1 MEVNYHEKREESN
14 DIKLKQ
20 KNKSCGSEFTDIDQQ
35 ESTTVSKETLYDSL
49 TNVLTSY
56 NAQTDEYE
64 RSLATF
70 SVSYIS
76 IVITVMIGAITLALD
91 KNSINRYVPYILLV
105 VGLLFPAFITLFLFI
120 FSHYTRWIAFYRGYC
135 SYLEKQ
141 LNMLSGGASYFF
153 HNKIRGNGM
162 KGLSA
167 SQPLYYGL
175 LIFLDLI
182 SVAMIVM
189 GLRQAE
195 IDKAWYWI
203 IIFFNLIEFVVTGI
217 GDMQFFKSIDDNGKM
232 TAEFMTPGE
241 ET

>member
-1 MEVNYHEKREESN
+1 ML
-14 DIKLKQ
+14 I
-20 KNKSCGSEFTDIDQQ
+20 
-35 ESTTVSKETLYDSL
+35 
-49 TNVLTSY
+49 SY

-76 IVITVMIGAITLALD
+76 IVIIVMIGAITLALD

-105 VGLLFPAFITLFLFI
+105 VDLLFPAFITLFLFI

-141 LNMLSGGASYFF
+141 LNMLSAGSNFFF

-182 SVAMIVM
+182 SVAMVVMSLRHAWLSTAKNVAIV
-189 GLRQAE
+189 
-195 IDKAWYWI
+195 
-203 IIFFNLIEFVVTGI
+203 IFNFIEFVVTGI
-217 GDMQFFKSIDDNGKM
+217 GDIQFFKSINDNGKM
-232 TAEFMTPGE
+232 TARFMTPGE
-241 ET
+241 E